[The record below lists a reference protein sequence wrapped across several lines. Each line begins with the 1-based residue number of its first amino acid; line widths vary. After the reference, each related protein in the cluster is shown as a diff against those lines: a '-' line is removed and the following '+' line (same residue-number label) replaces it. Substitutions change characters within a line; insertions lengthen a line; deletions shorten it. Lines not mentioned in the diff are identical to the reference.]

1 MARFSV
7 YENPDGGY
15 LLDVQADLLNHLN
28 TRMVVPLMSMADAPK
43 PAGTLNPVFEVNGVD
58 CVMVTQ
64 FMAAVP
70 ASILKQQVATLE
82 VHREEIV
89 SAIDLLMQGF

>member
-7 YENPDGGY
+7 YSNPDGGY
-15 LLDVQADLLNHLN
+15 LLDVQANLLNHLN
-28 TRMVVPLMSMADAPK
+28 TRIVVPLMSVADAPK
-43 PAGTLNPVFEVNGVD
+43 PARTLNPLFDVGGTS

-70 ASILKQQVATLE
+70 SSILKQHVASLE
-82 VHREEIV
+82 SHRNEIV
-89 SAIDLLMQGF
+89 SALDLLMQGF